1 MKINY
6 VFLVLAVVLLC
17 ACEKDDEVLPT
28 YKDRDWFVRL
38 DSDNELDHYIY
49 EVYTDMGISILYS
62 DTVGQETRYNNGGEP
77 YTYYHTL
84 KFGYNLQ
91 TWTPPGSYKQSYD
104 RKEILCGAK
113 VLGEEIL
120 PLIPEK
126 MRSRV
131 YLLANSLDIKLGYG
145 NLPNKAAFRDL
156 NFTIIGRLNDLDTMS
171 VETKKDYICDVISVD
186 QGAYLQEMYKDKLKT
201 FYDVTDSMEYYG
213 QKMNQWY
220 GQLFYGMTNAPEEFG
235 FLRWLKLDDR
245 NTAYT
250 LDRLTDLELFI
261 ALITRR
267 SKEEIEVMYA
277 DYPCVL
283 QKCEAIRTLL
293 ESLE

>member
-1 MKINY
+1 M
-6 VFLVLAVVLLC
+6 
-17 ACEKDDEVLPT
+17 
-28 YKDRDWFVRL
+28 
-38 DSDNELDHYIY
+38 
-49 EVYTDMGISILYS
+49 
-62 DTVGQETRYNNGGEP
+62 
-77 YTYYHTL
+77 
-84 KFGYNLQ
+84 
-91 TWTPPGSYKQSYD
+91 
-104 RKEILCGAK
+104 
-113 VLGEEIL
+113 
-120 PLIPEK
+120 
-126 MRSRV
+126 
-131 YLLANSLDIKLGYG
+131 DIKLGYG